1 MWVRQE
7 RAEKLVFLVIGGSA
21 FSVTN
26 IFCSQT
32 QFAIRDWH
40 IGTISSHPSFH
51 QFASMH
57 AIIIPPPSIATIMP
71 MSCPQQKP
79 VLGIRRITSIVLLD
93 VLSSCGTLAHC
104 RNLLFHIHKF
114 ADSAFLRASSEP
126 IAIMKAHAPQLPFR
140 KVHFL
145 EQQQLRMND
154 YFSPRRGSNR
164 STAQVL
170 TSQHYQHKDGGRW
183 LLSSVLTT
191 SRCIS
196 ENDIGLVRFFRRT
209 FEQMVESGGHAFL
222 TQGRQCRSIQ
232 SSHYGT

>member
-7 RAEKLVFLVIGGSA
+7 TKKDGETIRCFGHWWQCVFS
-21 FSVTN
+21 FSVSRT
-26 IFCSQT
+26 FFVRKRSLP
-32 QFAIRDWH
+32 FV

-154 YFSPRRGSNR
+154 YFSPRRGDVDP
-164 STAQVL
+164 TAR
-170 TSQHYQHKDGGRW
+170 QHKFLQVNITNIKTAEDGCFQVFRQHRDASVKMTLDW
-183 LLSSVLTT
+183 FDFSVEHLSKWWKVA
-191 SRCIS
+191 
-196 ENDIGLVRFFRRT
+196 GMHF
-209 FEQMVESGGHAFL
+209 
-222 TQGRQCRSIQ
+222 
-232 SSHYGT
+232 